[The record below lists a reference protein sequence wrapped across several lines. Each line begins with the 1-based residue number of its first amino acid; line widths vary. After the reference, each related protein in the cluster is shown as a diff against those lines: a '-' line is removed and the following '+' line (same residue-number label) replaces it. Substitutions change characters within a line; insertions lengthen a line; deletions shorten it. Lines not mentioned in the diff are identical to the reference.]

1 MTNRQNW
8 YPVARSGDLAPRHIF
23 HGELQGVELALWRT
37 DAGIVNAW
45 ENRCPHRSVRF
56 TLGVN
61 TGTALQCQ
69 YHGWRYRHGDGQ
81 CIYMPAATNG
91 VAPPNACARPFAIT
105 EASGYVWASIDAA
118 PDARPPT
125 LPFVPLAVV
134 LRSVVVH
141 ADEESVRAALKRYA
155 QLDAGFVRGTASIV
169 NNGGMV
175 EAAWQSRDN
184 GAQRVR
190 FALQPAARGKTVIHA
205 STERSVVGSELAT
218 RWHNRNL
225 MILRRQVEETCHVF
239 KDEPRYIPIA
249 QVHNGTQR
257 HTTALYTATVSARR
271 HTSEDIVELR
281 LALPAGVEL
290 PFEPGA
296 HIDVHTPAGF
306 VRQYSLL
313 NAPHERRE
321 FVLGVKREPQSRG
334 GSASIHDQVKH
345 GDTLTVSAPK
355 NHFGLSPAKGACLI
369 AGGIGI
375 TPILAMAQSLQAQK
389 RPYRLHY
396 FARSTAHVAFSD
408 RLDKLNAVEHHCGFD
423 PAQTRLALAQLFV
436 ALPAN
441 HDVYVCGPKPLI
453 DCAIELA
460 RNAEI
465 AASRVHVERFAND
478 VETSNDRPFRVRLA
492 KSGTELSVPAG
503 VSVATM
509 LRTHGTPIDTSCEQ
523 GVCGT
528 CKIGVL
534 DGEPEHRD
542 VYLTDAEKA
551 SGRCMMACVSRSQ
564 SALLVLDL

>member
-1 MTNRQNW
+1 MTNRQIW
-8 YPVARSGDLAPRHIF
+8 YPVARSGDLAPRHVF

-61 TGTALQCQ
+61 TGTTLQCQ
-69 YHGWRYRHGDGQ
+69 YHGWRYRHGDGR
-81 CIYMPAATNG
+81 CVHMPAVANG
-91 VAPPNACARPFAIT
+91 AALPNACARPFAVT
-105 EASGYVWASIDAA
+105 EAGGYVWTSIDAP

-141 ADEESVRAALKRYA
+141 AGEESVRVALKRYA
-155 QLDAGFVRGTASIV
+155 QLDANFVRGTASIV
-169 NNGGMV
+169 NNGVMV

-190 FALQPAARGKTVIHA
+190 FALQPASLGKTIIHA
-205 STERSVVGSELAT
+205 STELSVVGSESAT
-218 RWHNRNL
+218 RWHNRKL
-225 MILRRQVEETCHVF
+225 TLLRRQVEQTCSADL
-239 KDEPRYIPIA
+239 DEPSYIPIVPVDTDA
-249 QVHNGTQR
+249 QRRSFT
-257 HTTALYTATVSARR
+257 LYTATVSARCPI
-271 HTSEDIVELR
+271 TEDIVELR
-281 LALPAGVEL
+281 LALPAGVDL

-321 FVLGVKREPQSRG
+321 FILGVKREPQSRG
-334 GSASIHDQVKH
+334 GSASIHEHVKV

-369 AGGIGI
+369 AGGIGV
-375 TPILAMAQSLQAQK
+375 TPILAMAQSLQAQN
-389 RPYRLHY
+389 RPYQLHY
-396 FARSTAHVAFSD
+396 FARSTAHIAFDD
-408 RLDKLNAVEHHCGFD
+408 RLGELDAVERHCGFD
-423 PAQTRLALAQLFV
+423 PTQTRLAIARLFV
-436 ALPAN
+436 ALPADQ
-441 HDVYVCGPKPLI
+441 DVYVCGPKPLI
-453 DCAIELA
+453 DCALELA
-460 RNAEI
+460 RNAGI
-465 AASRVHVERFAND
+465 STSRVHVERFAND
-478 VETSNDRPFRVRLA
+478 VETSNDQPFRVRLA
-492 KSGTELSVPAG
+492 RSGTELIVPAG
-503 VSVATM
+503 VSVAEI
-509 LRTHGTPIDTSCEQ
+509 LRAHGTLVDTSCEQ